1 MSEVPLFILHLMPRR
16 PPFARSRGRR
26 SQTVSADCLTVCH
39 PRDLMPRRRQGEE
52 GAGGTV
58 DDTLGRE
65 CSERDQRGSSSLERD
80 LRDTGCE
87 TCEIQGRAEPQTAAL
102 FSFWA
107 IPQTSV
113 KALSE
118 MLPQRVPYTLDPASY
133 ILHPTT
139 YILHPTR
146 YTPHPAPYTIHIR
159 LAF

>member
-1 MSEVPLFILHLMPRR
+1 MMIHWVGSVQRETSEAVPL
-16 PPFARSRGRR
+16 SR
-26 SQTVSADCLTVCH
+26 
-39 PRDLMPRRRQGEE
+39 
-52 GAGGTV
+52 
-58 DDTLGRE
+58 
-65 CSERDQRGSSSLERD
+65 
-80 LRDTGCE
+80 E

-118 MLPQRVPYTLDPASY
+118 MLPQRGPYTLDPASY

-139 YILHPTR
+139 YILHPTP
-146 YTPHPAPYTIHIR
+146 YNPHLAPYTIHIR